1 MGVVFKLSED
11 KFDYKKLGLKMG
23 LEIHQ
28 QLDSQEKLF
37 CRCPNHLTDKEPE
50 LRLYR
55 RLRPT
60 QSELGEIDRAA
71 YEESQRNLQFVY
83 EAYNH
88 HTCLVEADEEP
99 PAPLNQEAVDIS
111 ITLASLMHM
120 RVVDEFHTM
129 RKQVIDGSNTSG
141 FQRTG
146 ILATDGYVETEYGN
160 VTVETLGL
168 EEDAARR
175 IGEEDGKIVFRLD
188 RLGIPL
194 AEITTSPDMH
204 HPLQVKEVAYQIG
217 QILRSTKVKRGLG
230 TIRQDLNISIA
241 EGARVEIKGVQD
253 LDLMPTM
260 VENEV
265 QRQLNLIDIS
275 KELQKRNA
283 SVDEQI
289 YDVTE
294 FFDETESKVIKS
306 IFEGCE
312 DAKVLAIRL
321 FGFDSLIGREI
332 QPGKRLGTEFSEH
345 GKKMG
350 VNGLFHTDELPAY
363 GVTQDEVDAIRKHL
377 ELGENDAFIL
387 VGAEPQKA
395 ENALNEVIKRAKASI
410 DGVPEQTR
418 KALDNGNT
426 EYLRPLPT
434 ASRMYVETD
443 IPTEIIDPKRVEK
456 IASDLPELPYIK
468 KERIEKQYDLSDDLA
483 SQLVSR
489 NRADLFEEIKEQL
502 PEMDSVKIA
511 SDIVYTIKDLKR
523 DGLDVAKLTA
533 DVLVEIFKLVD
544 DDVISAAET
553 EVILKDACNG
563 ISPQQ
568 SVKDNN
574 LEKLSDDEVKSAIAE
589 IIQENKD
596 MISQRGM
603 GAMGPLMGKAM
614 AKFKGKADGQTV
626 NSIIKDEILAIVNG

>member
-1 MGVVFKLSED
+1 MSED
-11 KFDYKKLGLKMG
+11 KFNYKELGLMMG

-28 QLDSQEKLF
+28 QLDSKTKLF
-37 CRCPNHLTDKEPE
+37 CRCPNSLTDKKPE
-50 LRLYR
+50 RKIFR

-99 PAPLNQEAVDIS
+99 PSPLNQEAVDIS
-111 ITLASLMHM
+111 IILASLMNM
-120 RVVDEFHTM
+120 KVVDEFHTM

-146 ILATDGYVETEYGN
+146 ILATDGYVETEYGD
-160 VTVETLGL
+160 VTIETLGL

-204 HPLQVKEVAYQIG
+204 HPLQVKAVAYQLG
-217 QILRSTKVKRGLG
+217 QILRSTSVKRGLG
-230 TIRQDLNISIA
+230 TIRQDLNISIK
-241 EGARVEIKGVQD
+241 EGSRIEVKGVQD
-253 LDLMPTM
+253 LDLMPTI

-275 KELQKRNA
+275 KQLQERGA
-283 SVDEQI
+283 CVEEEI
-289 YDVTE
+289 IDVTKYLE
-294 FFDETESKVIKS
+294 NTESKVIQNS
-306 IFEGCE
+306 L
-312 DAKVLAIRL
+312 AKENSCILAIKLRK
-321 FGFDSLIGREI
+321 FNGLIGREI

-350 VNGLFHTDELPAY
+350 VSGLFHTDELPAY
-363 GVTQDEVDAIRKHL
+363 GIVQEEVDTLRDIL
-377 ELGENDAFIL
+377 ELDEDDAFIL
-387 VGAEPQKA
+387 VAEEKTKA
-395 ENALNEVIKRAKASI
+395 HNALLEIIKRAKQSLE
-410 DGVPEQTR
+410 GVPEETR
-418 KALDNGNT
+418 RAQDDGNT
-426 EYLRPLPT
+426 QYLRPLPT

-443 IPTEIIDPKRVEK
+443 IPTEIIEKERVKK
-456 IASDLPELPYIK
+456 IASNLPELPVVK
-468 KERIEKQYDLSDDLA
+468 KERIEKEYKLSEDLA
-483 SQLVSR
+483 KQLVQR
-489 NRADLFEEIKEQL
+489 NRADLFEEIKKEL
-502 PEMDSVKIA
+502 PSMDSVKIA

-523 DGLDVAKLTA
+523 DGYDITKLTKDA
-533 DVLVEIFKLVD
+533 LVEVFDLVD
-544 DDVISAAET
+544 NDVIPAAET
-553 EVILKDACNG
+553 EVILKDVCND
-563 ISPQQ
+563 ISPRD
-568 SVKDNN
+568 SVKNNN
-574 LEKLSDDEVKSAIAE
+574 LEKLSDDIIVYTIKE
-589 IIQENKD
+589 IIEENKN
-596 MISQRGM
+596 MIEQRKM

-626 NSIIKDEILAIVNG
+626 SNVIKDEILNIINN

>member
-1 MGVVFKLSED
+1 MSED
-11 KFDYKKLGLKMG
+11 KFDYEELGLMMG

-28 QLDSQEKLF
+28 QLDSQTKLF
-37 CRCPNHLTDKEPE
+37 CRCPNSLTDKDPE
-50 LRLYR
+50 RKIYR

-99 PAPLNQEAVDIS
+99 PAELNQEAVDIS
-111 ITLASLMHM
+111 IILASLMHM
-120 RVVDEFHTM
+120 KVVDEFHTM

-146 ILATDGYVETEYGN
+146 ILATDGYVTTEYGN
-160 VTVETLGL
+160 VTIETLGL

-175 IGEEDGKIVFRLD
+175 IGEEEGKIVFRLD

-204 HPLQVKEVAYQIG
+204 HPLQVKEVAYQLG
-217 QILRSTKVKRGLG
+217 QILRSTRVKRGLG
-230 TIRQDLNISIA
+230 TIRQDLNISIKD
-241 EGARVEIKGVQD
+241 GARIEVKGVQD

-265 QRQLNLIDIS
+265 QRQVTLIEIS
-275 KELQKRNA
+275 KELQKRGA
-283 SVDEQI
+283 EVETEI

-294 FFDETESKVIKS
+294 DFANTESKIVKGILEKPDS
-306 IFEGCE
+306 C
-312 DAKVLAIRL
+312 VLAIRL
-321 FGFDSLIGREI
+321 RHFDELIGKEI

-350 VNGLFHTDELPAY
+350 VTGLFHTDELPAY
-363 GVTQDEVDAIRKHL
+363 GITQEEVDHLKDKL
-377 ELGENDAFIL
+377 ELGDDDSFIL
-387 VGAEPQKA
+387 VAGKTEKA
-395 ENALNEVIKRAKASI
+395 NNALHEIIKRAKQSI
-410 DGVPEQTR
+410 EGVPEETR
-418 KALDNGNT
+418 RAQDDGNT

-443 IPTEIIDPKRVEK
+443 IPTEIIEPERVKK
-456 IASDLPELPYIK
+456 IASDLPELPYVK
-468 KERIEKQYDLSDDLA
+468 QERIQKEYNLSEDLA
-483 SQLVSR
+483 GQLVQH
-489 NRADLFEEIKEQL
+489 NNADLFEEIKKEL
-502 PEMDSVKIA
+502 PGMDSVKIA
-511 SDIVYTIKDLKR
+511 SDIAYTIKDLKR
-523 DGLDVAKLTA
+523 DHYDIEKLTK

-544 DDVISAAET
+544 DDIISAAET
-553 EVILKDACNG
+553 EVILKDACND
-563 ISPQQ
+563 IKPID
-568 SVKDNN
+568 SVKNNN
-574 LEKLSDDEVKSAIAE
+574 LEKLSDDVIESAIKE
-589 IIQENKD
+589 IIEENKD
-596 MISQRGM
+596 MIEQRKM

-626 NSIIKDEILAIVNG
+626 SNIVKNEILNIVNN

>member
-1 MGVVFKLSED
+1 MGACVMSED
-11 KFDYKKLGLKMG
+11 KFNYEELGLMMD

-28 QLDSQEKLF
+28 QLDSKTKLF
-37 CRCPNHLTDKEPE
+37 CRCPNHLTDKKPE
-50 LRLYR
+50 GRLYR

-71 YEESQRNLQFVY
+71 YEESQRNLQFIY
-83 EAYNH
+83 ETYDH

-111 ITLASLMHM
+111 IILASLMNM
-120 RVVDEFHTM
+120 KVVDEFHTM

-160 VTVETLGL
+160 VTIETLGL

-175 IGEEDGKIVFRLD
+175 IGQEDGKIIFRLD

-204 HPLQVKEVAYQIG
+204 HPLQVRAVAYQLG
-217 QILRSTKVKRGLG
+217 QILRSTRVKRGLG
-230 TIRQDLNISIA
+230 TIRQDLNISIR
-241 EGARVEIKGVQD
+241 EGARIEVKGVQD
-253 LDLMPTM
+253 LDLMPTI

-265 QRQLNLIDIS
+265 ERQLNLIAIS
-275 KELQKRNA
+275 EELKKRNA
-283 SVDEQI
+283 TVEDEI
-289 YDVTE
+289 HDVTPLLAN
-294 FFDETESKVIKS
+294 TESKVVKKILIEENS
-306 IFEGCE
+306 
-312 DAKVLAIRL
+312 KVLAIRL
-321 FGFDSLIGREI
+321 KHFAGLIGKEV

-363 GVTQDEVDAIRKHL
+363 GVTQEEVDTIRQHL
-377 ELGENDAFIL
+377 DLEDDDAFIL
-387 VGAEPQKA
+387 VAGAKNKA
-395 ENALNEVIKRAKASI
+395 ENALKEVIKRAKQSLE
-410 DGVPEQTR
+410 GVPEETR
-418 KALDNGNT
+418 KAMDNGNT

-443 IPTEIIDPKRVEK
+443 IPTEIIDPERVAQ
-456 IASDLPELPYIK
+456 IASNLPELPNVK
-468 KERIEKQYDLSDDLA
+468 QERIQKEYNLSEDLA
-483 SQLVSR
+483 KQLVQR
-489 NRADLFEEIKEQL
+489 NKADLFEEIKKEL
-502 PEMDSVKIA
+502 PNMDSVKIA

-523 DGLDVAKLTA
+523 DGKDVTKLDK

-544 DDVISAAET
+544 DDVIAAAET
-553 EVILKDACNG
+553 EVVIKDACDG
-563 ISPQQ
+563 IKASE
-568 SVKDNN
+568 SVKRNN
-574 LEKLSDDEVKSAIAE
+574 LEKLSDEAIEAGIKDIIDENI
-589 IIQENKD
+589 D
-596 MISQRGM
+596 MIKERKM

-614 AKFKGKADGQTV
+614 AKFKGKADGKTV
-626 NSIIKDEILAIVNG
+626 SSIIKKEISKQI